1 MRSKDA
7 NCSLIRSDFGK
18 SELDEALLE
27 LLADAEPEEDLLEL
41 EDELELEDSEDFF
54 CGTFLPESRSKSAGV
69 K

>member
-18 SELDEALLE
+18 SEFDEALLE
-27 LLADAEPEEDLLEL
+27 LLAEAEPDEDLLEL

-54 CGTFLPESRSKSAGV
+54 LRYFLA
-69 K
+69 